1 MKSPSSIQ
9 YLLNQCL
16 GWLYGKLHLL
26 TGSPSE
32 SKYEATEESGL
43 NAMTLALTFVS
54 ALNLQPILALEAGT
68 WVLLA
73 QLTTFMS
80 CSLSLLLILNIYLLI
95 NHTHLRIGSSTD

>member
-68 WVLLA
+68 
-73 QLTTFMS
+73 
-80 CSLSLLLILNIYLLI
+80 
-95 NHTHLRIGSSTD
+95 